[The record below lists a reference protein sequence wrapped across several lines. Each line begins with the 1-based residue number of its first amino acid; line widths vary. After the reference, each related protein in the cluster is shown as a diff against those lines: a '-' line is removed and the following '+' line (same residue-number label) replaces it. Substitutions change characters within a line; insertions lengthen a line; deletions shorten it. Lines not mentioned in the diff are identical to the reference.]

1 MAEQNDDGEFDE
13 NAELFSDYYE
23 GSLDATKKAEVDAR
37 MAADSSFAASY
48 REFVKTMDM
57 LSGMHKMSAPLDFD
71 KRVEDTI
78 HRRSGGRF
86 FGRRAFGQRIPY
98 ELLAII
104 VMLLAGAMYWMSRS
118 SPTGGHKFNSDES
131 PDEID
136 SERDVVPR
144 L

>member
-1 MAEQNDDGEFDE
+1 MVEQNDNDEFDE

-23 GSLDATKKAEVDAR
+23 GSLDATKKAQVDAR
-37 MAADSSFAASY
+37 MAEDPEFAEAY
-48 REFVKTMDM
+48 GDFVKTMDM

-71 KRVEDTI
+71 KKVEDTI

-98 ELLAII
+98 EILAIV
-104 VMLLAGAMYWMSRS
+104 VMILAGAMYWISRS
-118 SPTGGHKFNSDES
+118 SPTGGHKLNSDET
-131 PDEID
+131 ETID